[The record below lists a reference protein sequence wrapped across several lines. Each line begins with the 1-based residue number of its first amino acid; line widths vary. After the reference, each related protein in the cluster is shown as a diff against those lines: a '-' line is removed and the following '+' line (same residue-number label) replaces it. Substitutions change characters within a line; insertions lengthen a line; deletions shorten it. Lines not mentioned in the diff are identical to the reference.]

1 MSAVLIVK
9 ANVAS
14 YDPWRTSYDDS
25 AAFRRENG
33 VMRDEVYCSP
43 EDMTSI
49 LVLHYF
55 DNALAAKAFATN
67 PRLAEAMKAS
77 GVIGAPHITIT
88 ETLE

>member
-14 YDPWRTSYDDS
+14 YDPWRTNYD
-25 AAFRRENG
+25 AGITLRRENG
-33 VMRDEVYCSP
+33 VTADEVFCSP

-49 LVLHYF
+49 LVLHF
-55 DNALAAKAFATN
+55 FESVAAARAFAAN

-77 GVIGAPHITIT
+77 GVIGTPHMTIT
-88 ETLE
+88 ETV